1 MSAIKYFIEQN
12 TRKLTIDEFLAK
24 ELNSAGYG
32 GVEIRKMPMRTE
44 VVIEASRPGVVIGRR
59 GSKIRELTEILENEF
74 GVENVQV
81 EVSEIEN
88 PWLNASVMASRLA
101 RQLERG
107 VRFRRMAY
115 WILRRV
121 MRAGAIGCEIIV
133 KGKLSSR
140 RARYQ
145 KFKQGNIAKTGEP
158 ADMFVDEADDRAVL
172 KPGVIGIKVRIM
184 KPDAVLPGVI
194 HIKKPKPK
202 KAKEP
207 ELLKREDA
215 EEEPTDEEKGVEES
229 LEGITDIDELREL
242 EELDGL
248 ELLDEEIPSTD
259 EAAPESPP
267 TEDSKPSEEITPAEE
282 EIPTEEPPAEESE
295 ASVDETTKPE
305 KDPVPDGDSVIE
317 DLKELEELD
326 SLDEEGE

>member
-1 MSAIKYFIEQN
+1 VSAVKYFIEQN
-12 TRKLTIDEFLAK
+12 SRRLKVDEFLMR

-44 VVIEASRPGVVIGRR
+44 VVIHASRPGVVIGRR
-59 GSKIRELTEILENEF
+59 GSKIRELTEILETEF
-74 GVENVQV
+74 GIENVQV

-88 PWLNASVMASRLA
+88 PWLNAQVMASRLA

-121 MRAGAIGCEIIV
+121 MRAGALGCEIIV

-145 KFKQGNIAKTGEP
+145 KFKQATVAKTGEP
-158 ADMFVDEADDRAVL
+158 ADTWVDEADDTAIL
-172 KPGVIGIKVRIM
+172 KPGTIGIKVRIM
-184 KPDAVLPGVI
+184 RPEARLPGVI
-194 HIKKPKPK
+194 KVKTPKPRKAVEPEVHKKP
-202 KAKEP
+202 
-207 ELLKREDA
+207 
-215 EEEPTDEEKGVEES
+215 EEEITEVVDVEEG

-248 ELLDEEIPSTD
+248 ELVEEPVET
-259 EAAPESPP
+259 EAAPEPEPEIKEAPEESTEPEEAP
-267 TEDSKPSEEITPAEE
+267 TPEA
-282 EIPTEEPPAEESE
+282 TEES
-295 ASVDETTKPE
+295 
-305 KDPVPDGDSVIE
+305 
-317 DLKELEELD
+317 LKELEELD
-326 SLDEEGE
+326 DLEKVSE